1 MTITCQTVN
10 LPDSII
16 WRKRTPS
23 HPMPKESDFVCSR
36 QQARQF
42 LSDLT
47 NSSEPQID
55 PNLFY
60 LFSAEKRRVRITV
73 LAGCMTSLPVK

>member
-1 MTITCQTVN
+1 
-10 LPDSII
+10 
-16 WRKRTPS
+16 
-23 HPMPKESDFVCSR
+23 MPEESDFVCSR

-47 NSSEPQID
+47 NSSRQQID

-73 LAGCMTSLPVK
+73 LAGCITSLPAK